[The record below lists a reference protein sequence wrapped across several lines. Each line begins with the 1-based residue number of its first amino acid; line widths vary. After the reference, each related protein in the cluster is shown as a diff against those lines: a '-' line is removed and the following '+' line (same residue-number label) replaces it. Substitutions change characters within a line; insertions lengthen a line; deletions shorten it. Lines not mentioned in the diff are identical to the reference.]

1 VRRTKYYSAAIVVL
15 MAMFFAADAS
25 AGWGR
30 NHRHRAWGGHYG
42 GGWGGGY
49 GGGWGG
55 HYGGGWGG
63 HYGGGWGGGY
73 SSGWGGYYGTRWGTG
88 YSSYGSYGGYVMAR
102 PSYAYYGSGGLYGSS
117 GYGCASCSSAQVYA
131 QTSWAAPVYSC
142 APQQC
147 GCVAACD
154 CGEAGTGTV
163 IGDGYQEDNQER
175 YMEEASPEL
184 PEPVPQLDDD
194 AKTQRS
200 RTKNSIMLSVRSPAD
215 AKIYVNDHETKIN
228 GPRRKIRASQLE
240 AGKSYTFRVKA
251 VHEGRTITK
260 FVTALPGQQAN
271 MSFDFASQETF
282 ATELKLNVPKS
293 ARVTLA
299 GSQTKQQGTRRVFG
313 TNRLS
318 KGESMDNYVVHVS
331 IEKGGRTVSR
341 ERTISLL
348 EGESYEMQFDFSE
361 NLLASK

>member
-1 VRRTKYYSAAIVVL
+1 

-25 AGWGR
+25 AGWG
-30 NHRHRAWGGHYG
+30 HRHRARGGYYG
-42 GGWGGGY
+42 GGWGGYY
-49 GGGWGG
+49 GA
-55 HYGGGWGG
+55 
-63 HYGGGWGGGY
+63 
-73 SSGWGGYYGTRWGTG
+73 GWGGYYGTRWGGYYGTGWGGYYGTRWRTG
-88 YSSYGSYGGYVMAR
+88 YSPYSYYGSYVVAR
-102 PSYAYYGSGGLYGSS
+102 PSYAYYGAGYGYGGLYGSS
-117 GYGCASCSSAQVYA
+117 GYGYTSCYSAPVYA
-131 QTSWAAPVYSC
+131 QTAWAAPVYSC
-142 APQQC
+142 VPQQC

-154 CGEAGTGTV
+154 CGGAVTGTV
-163 IGDGYQEDNQER
+163 IDDGYQEDNQDG
-175 YMEEASPEL
+175 YIEEAPAEQPVPA
-184 PEPVPQLDDD
+184 PEPDDD
-194 AKTQRS
+194 VKTRRS
-200 RTKNSIMLSVRSPAD
+200 RIQNSIVLSVRSPAD

-251 VHEGRTITK
+251 VHEGRAITK

-299 GSQTKQQGTRRVFG
+299 GSETKQQGTRRVFG

-318 KGESMDNYVVHVS
+318 KGESMDNYLVRVS
-331 IEKGGRTVSR
+331 IEKNGRTLTR